1 MKKAFKDRL
10 KTSCK
15 KCTEGTIKAYLS
27 NIRRAKRLYDGDPE
41 LPSKGTWLKSDKL
54 KHKIRGL
61 PLNVRRNIT
70 SALLVAARTY
80 KINEKYWYTRMI
92 EDATKYQTKR
102 KQNKKSE
109 HEERHLPESFEKLK
123 KKTTEY
129 KRTLKLDF
137 TSPTTLSNLYKL
149 QWWVIL
155 RLIQELPFRNDLP
168 TINVKAKKGN
178 HLLKHGKQFKIKMTE
193 FKNSDKI
200 GPREIILGKKNSRLL
215 KQFLVFRD
223 KCDVKHDLL
232 FSLRNGDPM
241 TRSAFSQGLINL
253 TQKLLG
259 KRVGTRLI
267 RVLFATENREEI
279 EKAEDVTNRLLHT
292 SEQTKQYIR
301 KD

>member
-1 MKKAFKDRL
+1 M
-10 KTSCK
+10 
-15 KCTEGTIKAYLS
+15 
-27 NIRRAKRLYDGDPE
+27 YDGDPE
-41 LPSKGTWLKSDKL
+41 LPTKGTWLNSDKL

-80 KINEKYWYTRMI
+80 KIDEKYWYTRMI
-92 EDATKYQTKR
+92 EDAAKYQQKR
-102 KQNKKSE
+102 KQNKKSAY
-109 HEERHLPESFEKLK
+109 EEKHLPESFDKLK

-137 TSPTTLSNLYKL
+137 TSPPTLSNLYKL

-215 KQFLVFRD
+215 KQFLAYRD

-259 KRVGTRLI
+259 KRVGTRLF

-279 EKAEDVTNRLLHT
+279 AKAEDVTNRLLHT
-292 SEQTKQYIR
+292 SEQTKQYVR